1 MPEESVGGVEERLP
15 PGRHGLLAAQQ
26 VLVSNVWLDPLY
38 IAGAGGL
45 SAALATNLLIATFLG
60 AGLATL
66 VQSTRLVRLP
76 VVEGPSSAF
85 DPLAIGY
92 AKAGD
97 LAAASTGLLIAAGLV
112 LVAALTGGVARL
124 RRVLGGAVPA
134 VVITL
139 VGISLA
145 SFTVQEFFGNPG
157 TADFASAPTLLLAGA
172 TTAVVVVGSAAG
184 PRFRAFC
191 FLAALV
197 TGDVLAL
204 PLGRLDFSPVAQEP
218 WFRLPS
224 PLPYGGL
231 TFDLGITVTMV
242 IVFLVAVVEALGL
255 YEATADLTGAPL
267 SSRQAGRGVAGEAA
281 GSAVSALA
289 GGFGTTAYA
298 QNLGV
303 IRMTGVASRAV
314 VRTAAVV
321 FLVLA
326 FVPKLAAVLVA
337 TPAPVVGGLFL
348 PAAATVLMSGLH
360 LVVRDRGRP
369 ERNLVAPLS
378 ILVGV
383 GVPTM
388 SGSFT
393 GWPPLLA
400 ELASSPLIVG
410 AVVVVVLEVLVSLVP
425 DALRRRR
432 SARSPARPMDPA
444 GMAPGESGADR
455 P

>member
-1 MPEESVGGVEERLP
+1 MSAADPTVGVPAVGDVEERLP

-66 VQSTRLVRLP
+66 LQSTRLVRLP

-92 AKAGD
+92 AKAGN
-97 LAAASTGLLIAAGLV
+97 LAAAGTGLLIASGVV
-112 LVAALTGGVARL
+112 LLAALTGGVSRL
-124 RRVLGGAVPA
+124 RSLLSGAVSGT
-134 VVITL
+134 VITL

-145 SFTVQEFFGNPG
+145 GFTLQEFFGTPG
-157 TADFASAPTLLLAGA
+157 TAGFGSATSLVLALA
-172 TTAVVVVGSAAG
+172 TTAVVVVGSAAT
-184 PRFRAFC
+184 PRLRAFC

-197 TGDVLAL
+197 VGDLLAL
-204 PLGRLDFSPVAQEP
+204 LLGRLDFSAVAEEP
-218 WFRLPS
+218 WVRLPRL
-224 PLPYGGL
+224 LPYGGL

-267 SSRQAGRGVAGEAA
+267 TSRRAGRGVAGEAA
-281 GSAVSALA
+281 GSALSALA

-303 IRMTGVASRAV
+303 VRMTGVASRAV

-326 FVPKLAAVLVA
+326 FAPKLAAVLVA

-348 PAAATVLMSGLH
+348 PAAATVLMSGLQ

-378 ILVGV
+378 ILAAI

-388 SGSFT
+388 SGSFPP

-400 ELASSPLIVG
+400 ELASHELIVG
-410 AVVVVVLEVLVSLVP
+410 AVVVVVLELAVTAVP
-425 DALRRRR
+425 AALRRRR
-432 SARSPARPMDPA
+432 TGRPD
-444 GMAPGESGADR
+444 GALVDGS
-455 P
+455 